1 MNNQSFR
8 DLLNKDAQSSGAPA
22 SALGT
27 KKTTFVSTTSRTS
40 QTSSNSTEF
49 ARQVR
54 ERHAGLQPS
63 KKFKS
68 SVPMGSK
75 MAAGYTDRARVRA
88 EAERRDEEEKIA
100 RVKALEEQVRL
111 GSLSREDFE
120 SLSEKIMSMDSSK
133 KVPVKGLDK
142 ELLARARRGES
153 ELVDRPGEGQTPAM
167 LDVDAEL
174 DKLGEAYMA
183 APERV
188 NSEKVGIRAPTQ
200 IAGAKRSR
208 DEIMAEL
215 KAKRQAIA
223 EEKARKKPTFDH
235 RWRKVGEQAEP
246 RIEIDKKG
254 REVLVTVDE
263 DGIVK
268 RMVRKKPAT
277 AQGEDTD
284 VVDKT
289 KPVLGADFILRDGMP
304 VTTKTTVDSE
314 DDDDIFVGAGINY
327 NPLGEEEYDDAS
339 SDDEASPSSLQQPAS
354 HESSEQKAHAAVHED
369 AQPTIQR
376 NYFGDRNDNP
386 EEQEAPRL
394 EMIENIIKKAA
405 NVGLARPVELT
416 DEEKLR
422 DEKRAKLLARD
433 RDLDDMD
440 LGFGDSRFDDFEDGE
455 EGTKPRLS
463 EWNESGPSGRDSRG
477 SKDVSAR
484 KRKPKKR
491 KGDVNNMDDIM
502 RVLEGRRAAKPK

>member
-27 KKTTFVSTTSRTS
+27 KKTTLVPTTSRTA

-75 MAAGYTDRARVRA
+75 IAAGYTDRAKIRA

-100 RVKALEEQVRL
+100 RVKALEEQVKL
-111 GSLSREDFE
+111 GSLSRQDFE
-120 SLSEKIMSMDSSK
+120 SLSEKIMSIDSSQ

-153 ELVDRPGEGQTPAM
+153 ELVDRPGEDQTPAI

-174 DKLGEAYMA
+174 DKLGEADVV

-188 NSEKVGIRAPTQ
+188 NSEKVGIRAPIQ
-200 IAGAKRSR
+200 VAGVKRSR

-223 EEKARKKPTFDH
+223 EEKARDKPTFDH
-235 RWRKVGEQAEP
+235 RWRKVGEQAKP

-289 KPVLGADFILRDGMP
+289 KPVLGADFVIRDRMP
-304 VTTKTTVDSE
+304 VTTKNTTDSE
-314 DDDDIFVGAGINY
+314 DDDDIFAGAGTDY
-327 NPLGEEEYDDAS
+327 NPLGEEEDDDAS
-339 SDDEASPSSLQQPAS
+339 SDDEASPTSLQQPAAR
-354 HESSEQKAHAAVHED
+354 EPSEQETPAAAHD
-369 AQPTIQR
+369 DTQTTIQR
-376 NYFGDRNDNP
+376 NYFGDRNDIP
-386 EEQEAPRL
+386 EEREAPRL

-405 NVGLARPVELT
+405 NVGLARAVETT

-455 EGTKPRLS
+455 ESTKSRLS
-463 EWNESGPSGRDSRG
+463 EWKESGLSGGDSKRD
-477 SKDVSAR
+477 KDISAR

>member
-27 KKTTFVSTTSRTS
+27 KKTTLVPTTSRTA
-40 QTSSNSTEF
+40 QTSLNSTEF

-75 MAAGYTDRARVRA
+75 IAAGYTDRAKIRA

-100 RVKALEEQVRL
+100 RVKALEKQVKL
-111 GSLSREDFE
+111 GSLSRQDFE
-120 SLSEKIMSMDSSK
+120 SLSEKIMGIDSSQ

-153 ELVDRPGEGQTPAM
+153 ELVDRAGEDQTPAI

-174 DKLGEAYMA
+174 DKLGEADVV

-188 NSEKVGIRAPTQ
+188 NSEKVGIRAPIQ
-200 IAGAKRSR
+200 VAGVKRSR

-223 EEKARKKPTFDH
+223 EEKARDKPTFDH
-235 RWRKVGEQAEP
+235 RWRKVGEQAKP

-289 KPVLGADFILRDGMP
+289 KPVLGADFVIRDRMP
-304 VTTKTTVDSE
+304 VTTKNTTDSE
-314 DDDDIFVGAGINY
+314 DDDDIFAGAGTDY
-327 NPLGEEEYDDAS
+327 NPLGEEVDDDATH
-339 SDDEASPSSLQQPAS
+339 DDTQT
-354 HESSEQKAHAAVHED
+354 
-369 AQPTIQR
+369 TIQR
-376 NYFGDRNDNP
+376 NYFGDRNDIP
-386 EEQEAPRL
+386 EEREAPRL

-405 NVGLARPVELT
+405 NVGLARAVETT

-455 EGTKPRLS
+455 ESTKSRLS
-463 EWNESGPSGRDSRG
+463 EWKESGPSGGDSKRG
-477 SKDVSAR
+477 KDISAR